1 MASIGD
7 RVKQVRLER
16 GMRQGELARRV
27 GISQATLSQLESN
40 GSHSTAYV
48 AKLAAV
54 LGVSALWLSDG
65 KGDRQN
71 GLLTVEEASQSAK
84 QHKLPPP
91 AILKLAETLARLPP
105 EKLKALSV
113 LLGVKL

>member
-7 RVKQVRLER
+7 RVKKVRKEQ

-40 GSHSTAYV
+40 GSRSTSYV
-48 AKLAAV
+48 AKFAAV
-54 LGVSALWLSDG
+54 LGVSALWLAEG
-65 KGDRQN
+65 KGERQK
-71 GLLTVEEASQSAK
+71 GVLTVEHQAQGHPE
-84 QHKLPPP
+84 LPPP
-91 AILKLAETLARLPP
+91 SILKLAETLSRLPP

-113 LLGVKL
+113 LLDVRL